1 MKEMTYHR
9 IGETAVWQTLPNGL
23 PVCVIR
29 KRGYTRKYA
38 FFATRYGGMDLRFQ
52 LDGQWL
58 DTPAG
63 IAHYLEHKMFDTED
77 GNALQELAKNGAE
90 PNAFTSNAITCY
102 YFDSTE
108 KFYENLEILLSFVS
122 VPYFT
127 DESVEKEQGII
138 AQEINMIEDNPE
150 WQVYKRLMQALYH
163 TSPARTSVAG
173 SVESIRQITTQTLYD
188 CHRAFYTPANMCL
201 VVVGD
206 VDADKVLAAAERIL
220 PKTSGPDIPR
230 DHGPAEDLTA
240 AQPETAC
247 AMEVAMPTFLLGFK
261 CPPVPEG
268 PDRMRL
274 DILGDLA
281 CDVLMGESSPLYARL
296 YSQGLI
302 NGTFDSAYDLL
313 PGAAYVFCGGDSL
326 SIELKKKV
334 DEFLKAHNASVQI
347 RQGYGL
353 TECVTA
359 SCLTPKDYNR
369 VGSIGVPF
377 PDTYYKIVKPGTTDE
392 VDPNVEGEICIS
404 GPSVMLC
411 YMNNESETANTLRR
425 HADGRIWMH
434 SGDLGK
440 MDEDGFVYFSQRIK
454 RMIITSGYNV
464 YPGQLENIID
474 GHEKVL
480 LSCVIGVK
488 DPYKIQKVKAFVVLR
503 PNYEPSDAIKQ
514 ELFDYC
520 RGQIAKYA
528 MPYDIEFRTELP
540 KTLVGKV
547 AYRVL
552 EEEEAERQAAQD
564 AAQE

>member
-1 MKEMTYHR
+1 MAHSEKTIYPR
-9 IGETAVWQTLPNGL
+9 IGEEVIRTTLENGL
-23 PVCVIR
+23 PVFVVPKKDYR
-29 KRGYTRKYA
+29 RKYA
-38 FFATRYGGMDLRFQ
+38 MFATRYGGMDMRFQ
-52 LDGQWL
+52 LNGQWL

-63 IAHYLEHKMFDTED
+63 IAHYLEHKMFDTEA

-173 SVESIRQITTQTLYD
+173 SVESIRQITAQTLYD

-281 CDVLMGESSPLYARL
+281 CDVLMGESSPLFTRL

-313 PGAAYVFCGGDSL
+313 PGAAYVFCGGDSNDPEAVQQAVLDEARRVVREGVDPAYVQRLRRASFGASIKSLNSFEAIASTAADGCFQGYDPFRFPEVYDSITQQDLLDFIRDNIRPERMAL
-326 SIELKKKV
+326 SI
-334 DEFLKAHNASVQI
+334 I
-347 RQGYGL
+347 Y
-353 TECVTA
+353 
-359 SCLTPKDYNR
+359 PK
-369 VGSIGVPF
+369 
-377 PDTYYKIVKPGTTDE
+377 E
-392 VDPNVEGEICIS
+392 
-404 GPSVMLC
+404 
-411 YMNNESETANTLRR
+411 
-425 HADGRIWMH
+425 
-434 SGDLGK
+434 
-440 MDEDGFVYFSQRIK
+440 
-454 RMIITSGYNV
+454 
-464 YPGQLENIID
+464 
-474 GHEKVL
+474 
-480 LSCVIGVK
+480 
-488 DPYKIQKVKAFVVLR
+488 
-503 PNYEPSDAIKQ
+503 
-514 ELFDYC
+514 
-520 RGQIAKYA
+520 
-528 MPYDIEFRTELP
+528 
-540 KTLVGKV
+540 
-547 AYRVL
+547 
-552 EEEEAERQAAQD
+552 
-564 AAQE
+564 